1 MKAFLTGSHA
11 YGAPRPDSDVD
22 LVVLVTEAE
31 AAVLRNESETQAI
44 PHRYGKLNLIILTD
58 VLEYNAWA
66 SFTEDMKQQAAE
78 RGSPITKKE
87 AVEAFKPR
95 RIRCG
100 SGSNKQ

>member
-11 YGAPRPDSDVD
+11 YGAPTSESDVD

-31 AAVLRNESETQAI
+31 AAVLREQSETKQI
-44 PHRYGKLNLIILTD
+44 PHRYGNLNLIILTD

-66 SFTEDMKQQAAE
+66 TFTKDMQTQREDTGQPVTKEEAKAA
-78 RGSPITKKE
+78 
-87 AVEAFKPR
+87 FMPR

-100 SGSNKQ
+100 SGGAK